1 MHLLQLILLAATLAG
16 LACGQPVPVNK
27 ELDETAPSLEV
38 RVPFNHFPTVPK
50 DIGCIIVDSRHTTR
64 SPPDT
69 IGSSKRTAED
79 QSLVPCPSPTK
90 ETADVPSPPVPVSS
104 PPEPP
109 VHDKPADRPSPE
121 SKPPTTVNTDAPVGT
136 PSPSHLTQAGL
147 GTSILA
153 VKPQTP
159 TKECKK
165 TEPVHHVEGSG
176 PSHSVVI
183 LYWPR
188 DFKPK
193 DTPEQG
199 KPTARDLTLKDILAL
214 TKAPADDPDDPE
226 EPKTDLKH
234 YKDFGFTEYFAG
246 DAWARDLKTRDAVEQ
261 GKPTARDLTLKD
273 ILALTKAPADDP
285 DDPEEPKTD
294 LKHYKDFGFTEYFA
308 GDAWARDLK
317 TRDAVEQGKPTAR
330 HFSFH
335 QFLALFKLP
344 DKDSEPN
351 LEDLTKPGD
360 DDSKSLKH
368 DQHFGFT
375 EDFAGDAWARDLKPK
390 NTVEQGK
397 PTARHWTFEQFLPWT
412 KVPYDD
418 SDSKTAEQGRPT
430 AHDLTLEEALSQSKV
445 PADESD
451 SKADGSGSKLKYRK
465 GPGYTEE
472 FTDEHRDRDPK
483 TSASASASVESESEP
498 DNQRV

>member
-261 GKPTARDLTLKD
+261 GKPTAR
-273 ILALTKAPADDP
+273 
-285 DDPEEPKTD
+285 
-294 LKHYKDFGFTEYFA
+294 
-308 GDAWARDLK
+308 
-317 TRDAVEQGKPTAR
+317 